1 MGDALLLAAIVATAY
16 GGFALLALS
25 QRKHWTLV
33 AGPVACPRL
42 LVWGFRAGGGAL
54 LAISFAVALW
64 RDGVSFGALV
74 WSISISVAATAV
86 AFTLTWRPAWL
97 RVFVVPRRST
107 GDQQ

>member
-1 MGDALLLAAIVATAY
+1 LVVVVAAAY

-33 AGPVACPRL
+33 VGSVACPRL

-54 LAISFAVALW
+54 LAASFVVALL

-74 WSISISVAATAV
+74 WSMSISVAAIAV

-97 RVFVVPRRST
+97 RVFVVPLHS
-107 GDQQ
+107 Q